1 MLKSACLA
9 LIALTTS
16 VVGVPAINSFEIPDN
31 VPANETELSTPYTYV
46 LPTDYAPKSQSE
58 HHFS

>member
-31 VPANETELSTPYTYV
+31 LPANETELSPPYTYV
-46 LPTDYAPKSQSE
+46 LPTDYAPKSQ
-58 HHFS
+58 